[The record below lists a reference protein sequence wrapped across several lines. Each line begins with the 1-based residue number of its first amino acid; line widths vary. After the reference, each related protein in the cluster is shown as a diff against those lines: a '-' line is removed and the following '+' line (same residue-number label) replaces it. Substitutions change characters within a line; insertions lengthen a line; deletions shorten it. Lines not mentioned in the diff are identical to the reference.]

1 MKHSAPPILRILP
14 LLGSLLLAVSCANPP
29 PAKQRDH
36 SNASFARVRPVLERN
51 CVHCHA
57 AIRLPGMPSLT
68 DTKALAGLIGPG
80 KLIVPGKPE
89 QSRFYLVAALSDDEA
104 GAMPPTGHAI
114 KANELSVLREWIQEG
129 ASLPEE
135 TIRLNPVGISPRS
148 R

>member
-1 MKHSAPPILRILP
+1 MKLSAPKILRILP
-14 LLGSLLLAVSCANPP
+14 LMGSLLLAASCTNPP
-29 PAKQRDH
+29 PADQRDR
-36 SNASFARVRPVLERN
+36 SDASFARVRPVLERN

-57 AIRLPGMPSLT
+57 AIRLPGMPSLA

-80 KLIVPGKPE
+80 KLIVPGKPG

-114 KANELSVLREWIQEG
+114 RANELSVLREWIEEG
-129 ASLPEE
+129 APLPEE